1 MSPASGGRSD
11 IIKSLQHIDGASNA
25 SDLANVINDAFIL
38 PMMHFSPLSADL
50 QPERDT
56 QSPPVCCPAWLL
68 RERRPSD
75 KTYQIYS
82 QLLLPR
88 GQTTPMSVPKQ
99 KQVKDVHKDLRP
111 ISLTPILSKVAE
123 ELVIQEHIKA
133 AILKKSHSQYFSCY
147 AKVLTC
153 QSQDGLSWASIG
165 EQSRLTVSQ
174 HF

>member
-1 MSPASGGRSD
+1 MEHLMHLTWPMSSMMLSFSQWCTSRHSQPTCNLSG
-11 IIKSLQHIDGASNA
+11 
-25 SDLANVINDAFIL
+25 IL
-38 PMMHFSPLSADL
+38 SP
-50 QPERDT
+50 
-56 QSPPVCCPAWLL
+56 PPVCCPAWLL